1 MEECNNPL
9 PRLIYL
15 TSLQLQGHADNA
27 LRPHGL
33 TLEQFHPLKII
44 LLEGGTVKQRSLCG
58 LAAKTP
64 ANMTRILDRLTAK
77 GFIKREPDPNDRRA
91 YIIHLTPTGK
101 KRVNEVAEL
110 LASYLNKIMNNIS
123 GKDERCCRQ
132 VLEQI
137 SNNLGL
143 ISPKSV

>member
-1 MEECNNPL
+1 MKEHDNPL

-15 TSLQLQGHADNA
+15 TSLQLQGHADNV

-33 TLEQFHPLKII
+33 TLEQLHPLKII
-44 LLEGGTVKQRSLCG
+44 LLEGGAVNQRSLCG

-77 GFIKREPDPNDRRA
+77 GFIKRKPDPNDRRA

-101 KRVNEVAEL
+101 TLVNEVAAL
-110 LASYLNKIMNNIS
+110 FAGYLNKIMHNIS
-123 GKDERCCRQ
+123 DKDESCCRQ

-143 ISPKSV
+143 ISPKAV